1 MAEPVGKRGGPRKVD
16 WSDVGASLL
25 FLAIGLLLLGR
36 GLWHAV
42 QHHELLLK
50 TFLSSA
56 LFCTFGVLFALQVLK
71 SKRPSRQKLRG
82 KISKRHRRIP
92 FFVLLLVLSSP
103 WSQAQA
109 GSLDGAR
116 FPSVQAPSSS
126 PCAVVPVNTE
136 KLAERQAKMSRL
148 SERARP
154 PKSRAARGW
163 SHHPM

>member
-1 MAEPVGKRGGPRKVD
+1 MPEPSAKRKIS
-16 WSDVGASLL
+16 WFDVGAGLI
-25 FLAIGLLLLGR
+25 FVAIGLLLLGR
-36 GLWHAV
+36 GLWHV
-42 QHHELLLK
+42 VLHYELLPK
-50 TFLSSA
+50 TFMSSA
-56 LFCTFGVLFALQVLK
+56 LFFAVGVMFARQGMK
-71 SKRPSRQKLRG
+71 SKRPPRQKLRG

-103 WSQAQA
+103 SSHAQA

-116 FPSVQAPSSS
+116 SPSVQVPSSS